1 MTMPNSPSRARL
13 LFGTDEPVDEPRVL
27 TAGALSAT
35 LDGTALRYVR
45 WHGLE
50 ILRAVAFVIR
60 DARWGTLTPSV
71 VDLRVTRDRE
81 SFAIDCRAG
90 VDGAG
95 GRFDYALTIVGR
107 ASGRLHAKAT
117 GTSPNGFQTNRT
129 GFVVLHPL
137 GGTVGRPL
145 LVEHA
150 DGTRTHTA
158 FPILVQPDQ
167 PALDI
172 VGLGYDPAPNL
183 HLALAFR
190 GDVFEM
196 EDHRNWTDASF
207 KTYSRPLSR
216 GYPYAIAA
224 GEKLA
229 QEIDL
234 SVSGVAVAVPCS
246 RSAPTVRWGDADAD
260 ADLGSMPAIGLYA
273 DAALLDRPALPF
285 AEIASLAP
293 SYLQARLDLRDDGWA
308 ARAAAA
314 RGLAHHAGCALQ
326 LDVIIAALD
335 IPAELAALAGWVAG
349 HPPVDRLFVIPARDL
364 KSRPPAHLPAGETAL
379 DDVLSAARAL
389 FPGLPMVAGMPVG
402 FPELNRNRPP
412 RGLDMLAHASQAIVH
427 AADDRSI
434 METLE
439 ALPHVIATARGFAG
453 AVPYRLGPA
462 SIGLPPSAAAAPPIR
477 TDGSRRSAISDCDPR
492 QRGLFAAAFLLGIV
506 AATRGVDALTLG
518 APIGDIGLLEPSGQI
533 RPVAAA
539 FAMAARLA
547 GSPRLMAEHDAPHQI
562 AAFAARSADGPTL
575 CLANLTGEAFE
586 VHLDGPVLT
595 RVAMLDATRWATA
608 PTIDPAE
615 EVMPD
620 GPLRLDAYAVCRL
633 S

>member
-1 MTMPNSPSRARL
+1 MPNSQSRAQL

-27 TAGALSAT
+27 TAGALSTT

-50 ILRAVAFVIR
+50 IVRAVAFVIR
-60 DARWGTLTPSV
+60 DTQWGTLTPSI
-71 VDLRVTRDRE
+71 VDLRVTQDRE

-90 VDGAG
+90 VEGAG
-95 GRFDYALTIVGR
+95 GRLDYALTIAGQ
-107 ASGRLHAKAT
+107 ANGRLHLKAT
-117 GTSPNGFQTNRT
+117 GTSPSGFRTNRT

-137 GGTVGRPL
+137 AGTVGRPL

-150 DGTRTHTA
+150 DGTRTRTA
-158 FPILVQPDQ
+158 FPTLVQPDQ

-172 VGLGYDPAPNL
+172 VGLHYDPAPDL
-183 HLALAFR
+183 SLALAFR

-216 GYPYAIAA
+216 GYPYAIVA
-224 GEKLA
+224 GERLA

-234 SVSGVAVAVPCS
+234 SVSGIAAAVPRAES
-246 RSAPTVRWGDADAD
+246 TPTVQWGDVDQ
-260 ADLGSMPAIGLYA
+260 GSMPAIGLYA
-273 DAALLDRPALPF
+273 DAALLDRPALPV
-285 AEIASLAP
+285 AEIASLTP

-314 RGLAHHAGCALQ
+314 RLLASHAGCALQ

-335 IPAELAALAGWVAG
+335 TPAELTALAEWVAG

-379 DDVLSAARAL
+379 DDMLSAARAL

-412 RGLDMLAHASQAIVH
+412 RSLDMLAHASQAIVH

-477 TDGSRRSAISDCDPR
+477 TDGSRRSAISDRDPR

-518 APIGDIGLLEPSGQI
+518 APVGDIGLLEPSGQI

-547 GSPRLMAEHDAPHQI
+547 GSPRLAAEHDAPHRL
-562 AAFAARSADGPTL
+562 AAFAARNVDGPTL

-586 VHLDGPVLT
+586 VHLDGPALT

-615 EVMPD
+615 AALPD

>member
-1 MTMPNSPSRARL
+1 MPNSQSRAQL

-27 TAGALSAT
+27 TAGALSTT

-45 WHGLE
+45 WHGVE
-50 ILRAVAFVIR
+50 IVRAVAFVIR
-60 DARWGTLTPSV
+60 DTRWGTLTPSI
-71 VDLRVTRDRE
+71 VDLRVTQDSE

-90 VDGAG
+90 VEGAG
-95 GRFDYALTIVGR
+95 GRFDYTLTIVGQ
-107 ASGRLHAKAT
+107 ASGRLHLKAT
-117 GTSPNGFQTNRT
+117 GTSPNGFKTNRT

-137 GGTVGRPL
+137 AGTVGRPL

-150 DGTRTHTA
+150 DGTRTRTA
-158 FPILVQPDQ
+158 FPTLVQPDQ

-172 VGLGYDPAPNL
+172 VGLHYDPAPDL
-183 HLALAFR
+183 SLALAFR
-190 GDVFEM
+190 GDIFEM

-216 GYPYAIAA
+216 GYSYAIVA
-224 GEKLA
+224 GERLA

-234 SVSGVAVAVPCS
+234 SVSGIAAAVPRAES
-246 RSAPTVRWGDADAD
+246 TPSVWWGK
-260 ADLGSMPAIGLYA
+260 ADLGPMPAIGLYA

-285 AEIASLAP
+285 AEIASLTP
-293 SYLQARLDLRDDGWA
+293 SYLQARLDLRDDSWA
-308 ARAAAA
+308 SRAAAA
-314 RGLAHHAGCALQ
+314 RLLASHAGCALQ

-335 IPAELAALAGWVAG
+335 TPAELSALAEWVAG

-364 KSRPPAHLPAGETAL
+364 KSRPPAHLPAGEAAL
-379 DDVLSAARAL
+379 DDMLSAARAL

-412 RGLDMLAHASQAIVH
+412 RSLDMLAHASQAIVH

-533 RPVAAA
+533 RPVGAA

-547 GSPRLMAEHDAPHQI
+547 GSPRLAAEHDAPHRL
-562 AAFAARSADGPTL
+562 AAFAARSVDGPTL

-586 VHLDGPVLT
+586 VHLDGPALT

-608 PTIDPAE
+608 PTIDSSEAAL
-615 EVMPD
+615 PD